1 MESTV
6 VSTNQ
11 AVLMYVDCDDLGII
25 MVKVVTTTSCMLSS
39 LRDWHE
45 EWSIYQEAECDE
57 DRTYMKPR

>member
-11 AVLMYVDCDDLGII
+11 AVLMYVDRDDLGII

-57 DRTYMKPR
+57 DRT